1 MSSCRASF
9 FFLFYQ
15 DLTSFVKQS
24 EKSIYLRV
32 KRPQQTVFLTTE
44 PTETVAVAKNRLA
57 VMCEYPAANIRL
69 GYGDEILKDDNTIAF
84 YKIDNGAEVFQMQL
98 TG

>member
-1 MSSCRASF
+1 M
-9 FFLFYQ
+9 
-15 DLTSFVKQS
+15 VKQS